1 MLTYTLRLPTYL
13 LRAMPRSP
21 DQFILPEYRVFF
33 TCYLVY
39 CGRSSTLFFQHRY
52 GKVKKSGSGSR
63 PNIEHTSLSG
73 PGGAQTTIS
82 ADRTRSRSSLQRH
95 RVATRKYL
103 NASHTD
109 TRLASHGH
117 TRYGRATLSSLLL
130 ARGTHARCTGTIVRV
145 LSPRCGGG
153 DSRPARDH
161 LAPS

>member
-39 CGRSSTLFFQHRY
+39 CGRSSTLLFQHRY

-73 PGGAQTTIS
+73 PGGAQ
-82 ADRTRSRSSLQRH
+82 SLQIAREAVLRFRH